1 MFIHV
6 YSRLFHYNR
15 TKVISE
21 INVSNE

>member
-6 YSRLFHYNR
+6 YSRLFHYNG

-21 INVSNE
+21 INISNE